1 MKEHSLVEQ
10 RLLTPPAG
18 QDILCIIL
26 VRNEILRLPNCL
38 EHYRSL
44 GVDRFIIL
52 DNDSRDGT
60 AGYLSST
67 PDVDIWRTSDFFS
80 ESKAGMI
87 WRHLLVGH
95 YGFNRWYLIVDADE
109 LLVYQEMG
117 QRDLHDV
124 ARRLE
129 KLQLKSLRAPMIDMY
144 SDRPLGELNYL
155 SGSSLVAACPYFDGD
170 SYRIANFAD
179 GSQMLEG
186 GPRVRLVSKSSE
198 EEFNHSLEKYPFR
211 FWAQEMPIIGI
222 HSNPFPNQRVPPMGA
237 LLHFKFLQDLKDKIQ
252 AAIEEKQ
259 HWKGSVEYESYD
271 RAFDSLRSPYYEGS
285 IKYEGPQTLI
295 KRWLITPFPW

>member
-1 MKEHSLVEQ
+1 MKEHSLFGR
-10 RLLTPPAG
+10 RLLTPPAS

-52 DNDSRDGT
+52 DNDSLDGS
-60 AGYLSST
+60 ADYLSSG
-67 PDVDIWRTSDFFS
+67 PDIDIWRTSDFFS

-87 WRHLLVGH
+87 WRHLLVKH
-95 YGFNRWYLIVDADE
+95 YGFNRWYVIVDADE
-109 LLVYQEMG
+109 LLVYPQMD
-117 QRDLHDV
+117 QCDLHVV

-129 KLQLKSLRAPMIDMY
+129 RLNLMSLRAPMIDMY
-144 SDRPLGELNYL
+144 SDRPLEKLNYL
-155 SGSSLVAACPYFDGD
+155 SGTSLIEACPFFDGD
-170 SYRIANFAD
+170 SYRIANFSD
-179 GSQMLEG
+179 GRQKLEG
-186 GPRVRLVSKSSE
+186 GPRVRIVSRSSK
-198 EEFNHSLEKYPFR
+198 EEFNHDLEKYPFR
-211 FWAQEMPIIGI
+211 FWAQETPLVGI
-222 HSNPFPNQRVPPMGA
+222 HDNPFPNRRVPPMGA

-259 HWKGSVEYESYD
+259 HWKGSVEYKSYD
-271 RAFDSLRSPYYEGS
+271 RAFDNLKSPYYEGS

-295 KRWLITPFPW
+295 ERRLITPFLW